1 MNEEFFFKW
10 VKVFSWSGEE
20 GGGVTNLSALSHTG
34 MINHSLKTCV
44 FHSEYKKRTY
54 TFKDFKVK

>member
-1 MNEEFFFKW
+1 MKKFFL
-10 VKVFSWSGEE
+10 SGSRCFHGVEKR

-44 FHSEYKKRTY
+44 FHSEYK
-54 TFKDFKVK
+54 